1 MFESLFAGLEQTLPG
16 MKAIALVGD
25 DGIEVVSHVKTD
37 LPHEVLSA
45 EMNGILRNLDRLRQ
59 ELELGKL
66 NEVILRTQNQNIILF
81 SLSEGLFILL
91 VTEPTETTGRARFEI
106 QRLAPQFIEIIK

>member
-1 MFESLFAGLEQTLPG
+1 MFKSLFAGLEQSLPG

-25 DGIEVVSHVKTD
+25 DGIEVDSYVKDD

-45 EMNGILRNLDRLRQ
+45 EMNGILRNLDRLRH

-66 NEVILRTQNQNIILF
+66 TEVILRTQNQNIILF
-81 SLSEGLFILL
+81 SLAEGLFILL

-106 QRLAPQFIEIIK
+106 QRLAPKFVEILK